1 MLDSLHCEQ
10 DHHTSSRRY
19 SHQGCHFCVVF
30 GTNDRC
36 QPRGNIENQAGKFW
50 VLQQR
55 GQTDLFNY
63 TAVTAERCGLTVI
76 QLPEIYN

>member
-1 MLDSLHCEQ
+1 M
-10 DHHTSSRRY
+10 
-19 SHQGCHFCVVF
+19 
-30 GTNDRC
+30 NDRC

-63 TAVTAERCGLTVI
+63 TAAE
-76 QLPEIYN
+76 PEIIFKFVRQNFQAK